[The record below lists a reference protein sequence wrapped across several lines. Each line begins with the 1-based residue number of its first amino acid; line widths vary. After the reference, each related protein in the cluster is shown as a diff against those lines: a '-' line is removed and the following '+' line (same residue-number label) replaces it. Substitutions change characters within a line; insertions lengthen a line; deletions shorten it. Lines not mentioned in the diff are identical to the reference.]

1 MPDFNEDQEIVLS
14 IIKEWLR
21 DGDKSFLA
29 REDLVVFW
37 GPIDGNLKKQ
47 GWNKLKLKEAVSIIR
62 ATKVPVGLMK
72 HCSEDLLRA
81 AAQEEERTYI
91 CGVTVISGMVS
102 PGYFNFHSQKR
113 SCCEVIE
120 HRIAIHLISELEA
133 LDQNIMWKDLAYLFE
148 QALKYMGLQVPNS
161 HQRNGFL
168 RYGLQESNFK
178 EKRNNKSYNGRYTF
192 RENGKLRQV
201 ICIKL
206 DHKSGVKENWTREEM
221 RDVILRAVKP
231 LQR

>member
-1 MPDFNEDQEIVLS
+1 MTDFNEDQEIVLS

-133 LDQNIMWKDLAYLFE
+133 LDQNIMWKDLRISLNRP
-148 QALKYMGLQVPNS
+148 LNTWVCKYRTRISVTDSSGTGCKNRTSKRSVTTSLTTDVTRSVSMGSCV
-161 HQRNGFL
+161 R
-168 RYGLQESNFK
+168 
-178 EKRNNKSYNGRYTF
+178 
-192 RENGKLRQV
+192 
-201 ICIKL
+201 
-206 DHKSGVKENWTREEM
+206 
-221 RDVILRAVKP
+221 
-231 LQR
+231 